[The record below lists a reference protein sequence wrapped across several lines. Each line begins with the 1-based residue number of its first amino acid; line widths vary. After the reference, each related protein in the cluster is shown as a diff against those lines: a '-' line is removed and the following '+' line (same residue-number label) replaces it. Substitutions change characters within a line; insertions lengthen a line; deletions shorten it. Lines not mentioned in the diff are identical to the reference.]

1 MDTEDFQAGQWAATD
16 EQKAFLRD
24 ELQAGPM
31 VLDWAHNGY
40 RVPLTFWPPHHLF
53 ACNNKSARD
62 RPDFVTSQVSEL
74 LACGVLREAKSKPL
88 IINPFFGRV

>member
-1 MDTEDFQAGQWAATD
+1 MRFDVLIKYVLIRPKVCIAGQELLLNMDTEDFQAGQWAATD

-62 RPDFVTSQVSEL
+62 RPDFVTS
-74 LACGVLREAKSKPL
+74 
-88 IINPFFGRV
+88 